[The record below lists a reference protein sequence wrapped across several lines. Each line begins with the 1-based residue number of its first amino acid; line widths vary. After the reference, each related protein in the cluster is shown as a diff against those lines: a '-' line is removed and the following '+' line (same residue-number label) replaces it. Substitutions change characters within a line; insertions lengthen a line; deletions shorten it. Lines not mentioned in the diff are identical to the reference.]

1 MSLNS
6 VSFCCVV
13 KDEEKYI
20 HFLLESL
27 IKASKKINKVEFIFI
42 DDFSSDNTFKILK
55 ERSVEDSRF
64 KVKRNNQPG
73 KVIGTN
79 LAFSLAEL
87 DYVKFIDGDDL
98 INGDLEISMTD
109 FSCIYHDYLEL
120 TGKTL
125 NYKKVGD
132 WMVKDRSSVLREF
145 RSIPK
150 AMFIFKRTYLDQY
163 FPIPTRL
170 PFEDLWI
177 NFAASQD
184 KNLIYL
190 PEPFYIYRQH
200 SSQYYGSLINF
211 NDVKR
216 KRMAKRFESYYQFFL
231 ENETP
236 FDASPKKEVKY
247 YYDILQ
253 RKNLFNILLLLSS
266 PKLFAKAII
275 YNFPSLAKFLWRK
288 S

>member
-1 MSLNS
+1 MSLDS

-20 HFLLESL
+20 CFLLESL
-27 IKASKKINKVEFIFI
+27 LKASKKINEVEFIFI

-55 ERSVEDSRF
+55 DKSTEDSRF
-64 KVKRNNQPG
+64 KVKRNSEPG

-79 LAFSLAEL
+79 LAFSLAQL

-98 INGDLEISMTD
+98 INGNFEISETT

-120 TGKTL
+120 SGKAL

-132 WMVKDRSSVLREF
+132 WMVKDRFSVLREF

-150 AMFIFKRTYLDQY
+150 AMFIFKRTYLDLY
-163 FPIPTRL
+163 FPIPEKL

-200 SSQYYGSLINF
+200 SSQYYGTLKNF

-216 KRMAKRFESYYQFFL
+216 KRMAKRFESYYQYFL

-253 RKNLFNILLLLSS
+253 RRNLFNIFLLLSS
-266 PKLFAKAII
+266 PKLFIKAIV
-275 YNFPSLAKFLWRK
+275 YNLPPLAKFLWRK
-288 S
+288 I

>member
-1 MSLNS
+1 MSLDS

-20 HFLLESL
+20 GFLLESL
-27 IKASKKINKVEFIFI
+27 LKASKKINQAEFIFI

-55 ERSVEDSRF
+55 DKSVEDSRF
-64 KVKRNNQPG
+64 KVKRNSEPG

-98 INGDLEISMTD
+98 INGNFEISETT
-109 FSCIYHDYLEL
+109 FSCLYHDYLEL
-120 TGKTL
+120 SNKAL
-125 NYKKVGD
+125 NYKKVGN

-150 AMFIFKRTYLDQY
+150 AMFIFKRTFLNKY

-190 PEPFYIYRQH
+190 PKPFYIYRQH
-200 SSQYYGSLINF
+200 DSQYYGTLKNF
-211 NDVKR
+211 NDAKR

-231 ENETP
+231 DNETP
-236 FDASPKKEVKY
+236 FDAGPKKEVRY
-247 YYDILQ
+247 YFDILQ
-253 RKNLFNILLLLSS
+253 RKNLFSIFLLLSS
-266 PKLFAKAII
+266 PKLFVKAFV
-275 YNFPSLAKFLWRK
+275 YNIPSLAKFLWRK
-288 S
+288 T